1 MKQTL
6 FLMAVFASLLFSS
19 CGGGNRGELVGV
31 QPREDF
37 VQYNPYGMNYIH
49 FGSYVMG
56 PNDQDVPYA
65 MNTKSK
71 TVTVGAFYMDD
82 TEISNNEYRQFVYW
96 VRDSI
101 AHMRLGE
108 AGIGE
113 HVFEED
119 AYGEELYPPIIN
131 WREKIRWNDEEERE
145 ELFDMFLPEHERF
158 YRRKEIDTRKLLFE
172 YYWIDLKSAARK
184 SGKDNDLSF
193 TNQLGQ
199 THSIRGH
206 VDRSQF
212 IIREVIPVY
221 PDTLCWI
228 HDYTYSYNEPL
239 TEAYFWHP
247 AYDEYPVVGITW
259 GQAKAFNVWRSQL
272 LDTWKF
278 RNGET
283 YVHKFRLPTESE
295 WEYAARGGINLSLY
309 PWGGPYIRNRLGCPL
324 ANFKPLRGD
333 YVDDD
338 GLHPVNVRSY
348 EPNGYGLYC
357 MAGNVAEW
365 TSTAYDPSVYD
376 FSHDM
381 NPEYQYDSKTNDPP
395 ALKRKVIRGGS
406 WKDIEYFLQCG
417 TRSYEYQDT
426 AKCYIGF
433 RSVMSYLGRG
443 KTGDPKSW
451 N

>member
-1 MKQTL
+1 MKNL
-6 FLMAVFASLLFSS
+6 LLIMAVLTVMSS
-19 CGGGNRGELVGV
+19 CGGGGRGELIGV

-49 FGSYVMG
+49 FGSFVMG

-82 TEISNNEYRQFVYW
+82 TEISNNEYRQFVHW

-108 AGIGE
+108 ADIGE

-131 WREKIRWNDEEERE
+131 WDENIRWNDEEERE
-145 ELFDMFLPEHERF
+145 ELFDLFLPEHERF

-184 SGKDNDLSF
+184 SSRDLDLSF
-193 TNQLGQ
+193 TNQLGH
-199 THSIRGH
+199 TNAIKGH

-221 PDTLCWI
+221 PDTLVWI
-228 HDYTYSYNEPL
+228 HDYTYSYNEPM

-247 AYDEYPVVGITW
+247 AYDNYPVVGVTW
-259 GQAKAFNVWRSQL
+259 GQANAFNVWRTRL
-272 LDTWKF
+272 LDTWKHA
-278 RNGET
+278 NGET
-283 YVHKFRLPTESE
+283 YVHKFRLPTEAE
-295 WEYAARGGINLSLY
+295 WEYAARGGLNLSAF

-333 YVDDD
+333 YVDDMVLAYRQRD
-338 GLHPVNVRSY
+338 GDLAGWENFRDYLLSALERIRRRLGGERYQHLRQLM
-348 EPNGYGLYC
+348 EAALDHQGRTGLTDAHNQWIRALLTDY
-357 MAGNVAEW
+357 
-365 TSTAYDPSVYD
+365 YDPMYD
-376 FSHDM
+376 YQLSHKSGRIVATGG
-381 NPEYQYDSKTNDPP
+381 PEDLVNWAT
-395 ALKRKVIRGGS
+395 
-406 WKDIEYFLQCG
+406 
-417 TRSYEYQDT
+417 TR
-426 AKCYIGF
+426 
-433 RSVMSYLGRG
+433 R
-443 KTGDPKSW
+443 
-451 N
+451 

>member
-1 MKQTL
+1 MKKMLL
-6 FLMAVFASLLFSS
+6 FMAVLTVMTS
-19 CGGGNRGELVGV
+19 CGGGGRGELVGV

-49 FGSYVMG
+49 FGSFVMG

-71 TVTVGAFYMDD
+71 TVTVAAFYMDD
-82 TEISNNEYRQFVYW
+82 TEISNNEYRQFVHW

-108 AGIGE
+108 ADIGE

-131 WREKIRWNDEEERE
+131 WNERIRWNDEEERE

-158 YRRKEIDTRKLLFE
+158 YRRKEVDTRKLLFE

-184 SGKDNDLSF
+184 SSRDLDLSF
-193 TNQLGQ
+193 TNKLGH
-199 THSIRGH
+199 TNAIRGH

-247 AYDEYPVVGITW
+247 AYDNYPVVGITW
-259 GQAKAFNVWRSQL
+259 GQARAFNVWRTQL
-272 LDTWKF
+272 LDTWKQIH
-278 RNGET
+278 GET

-295 WEYAARGGINLSLY
+295 WEFAARGGLDLNAF

-338 GLHPVNVRSY
+338 GLHPVDVRSY
-348 EPNGYGLYC
+348 EPNAYGLYC

-365 TSTAYDPSVYD
+365 TSTAFDPSVYD

-381 NPEYQYDSKTNDPP
+381 NPEYQYDAKTNDPP

-406 WKDIEYFLQCG
+406 WKDIAYYLQCG

-426 AKCYIGF
+426 AKAYIGF

-443 KTGDPKSW
+443 KTGDPKTW